1 MPAEKQKR
9 KLVAILCAN
18 AEGYSRL
25 MGEDEAPTL
34 QTSNA
39 HRQVMRSPIEK
50 HQGRVVD
57 SPGDSLLAMFDGA
70 AVAVQCAME
79 IQEKLRARNEAL
91 PEARRIPFRIGV
103 HLGEVTEEEGKV
115 RGDGVTVAALLGSLA
130 DAGGICVSGSVHAQV
145 MNRLKAGFESLGE
158 HRVQNIPDSVRAYRV
173 LMEPK
178 NKGKWYDRTE
188 LLSYLEKRL
197 DLVKVII
204 AAISVVI
211 GIVGLWHSYFR
222 AAPPPVSGASAPRM
236 ALPLPDKPSIAVLP
250 FENMTGNPKQEYFTD
265 GFTEQIIT
273 TLSKIPALFVISRN
287 STFTYKGRPVKVQ
300 QVSEELGVRYVLEGS
315 IQESGARIRI
325 NVQLI
330 DAKSGQHVWAESY
343 DRDLKDIFGLQDEV
357 ILKITSA
364 MSVNLTAGEQAR
376 AWAEGTKSLEA
387 YLKLMQGREYLRKG
401 NRESNALA
409 RRIAEEAI
417 ALDPKY
423 AEAYAL
429 LGAAHMNDV
438 YLATSSPKESI
449 AKAIELTQ
457 KALAMNGSLAEAR
470 SRLGVL
476 YSWSGRYEEGIA
488 EAERGVELDPNS
500 GQANF
505 LLAQVLRYAGKSKEA
520 IPLIQK
526 ALRLEPIPPDIYV
539 QNLALVYF
547 QTGDCKEALA
557 ACEKGLKR
565 DPDHLSSRVIMAAVY
580 GSCGREKEARKE
592 AAEVLRINP
601 KFSVE
606 SFTKNLPYKNPSDR
620 DRTIQG
626 LRKAGLP

>member
-1 MPAEKQKR
+1 MTKR
-9 KLVAILCAN
+9 KLAAILSAS

-25 MGEDEAPTL
+25 MGEDEAATL
-34 QTSNA
+34 QTLNA
-39 HRQVMRSPIEK
+39 HRQTMCSTIER
-50 HQGRVVD
+50 HQGHVVD
-57 SPGDSLLAMFDGA
+57 SEGDRLLAVFDSA
-70 AVAVQCAME
+70 AEAVQCAID
-79 IQEKLRARNEAL
+79 IQEQLRVRNEAL
-91 PEARRIPFRIGV
+91 PAGGGIPFRIGV
-103 HLGEVTEEEGKV
+103 HLGEVTEEEGNFL
-115 RGDGVTVAALLGSLA
+115 GDGVQVAAMLEGMA
-130 DAGGICVSGSVHAQV
+130 GAGGICISGSAYLQV
-145 MNRLKAGFESLGE
+145 KSRLKAEYEPLGE
-158 HRVQNIPDSVRAYRV
+158 HRVQNIAEPVRAYRV
-173 LMEPK
+173 LKKPEK
-178 NKGKWYDRTE
+178 SIHAFGKTW
-188 LLSYLEKRL
+188 LMSHLETRL
-197 DLVKVII
+197 DIIKLIVLAMSVLVG
-204 AAISVVI
+204 AA
-211 GIVGLWHSYFR
+211 GLWNTYFR
-222 AAPPPVSGASAPRM
+222 TVPPPAGVASVQKAV
-236 ALPLPDKPSIAVLP
+236 LPLPDKPSIAVLP
-250 FENMTGNPKQEYFTD
+250 FENMTGDPRQEYFTD

-273 TLSKIPALFVISRN
+273 SLSKIPALFVISRN
-287 STFTYKGRPVKVQ
+287 STFSYKGKPVKVQ
-300 QVSEELGVRYVLEGS
+300 QVGEELGVRYVLEGS
-315 IQESGARIRI
+315 VQKSSNRIRI

-330 DAKSGQHVWAESY
+330 DAIPGQHVWAESY

-387 YLKLMQGREYLRKG
+387 YLKLLQGREYLRKG
-401 NRESNALA
+401 NRESHALA
-409 RRIAEEAI
+409 RRMAEEAI

-429 LGAAHMNDV
+429 LGATDMNDV
-438 YLATSSPKESI
+438 FIGTSRPQDSI

-476 YSWSGRYEEGIA
+476 YSWSGRYDEGIA

-520 IPLIQK
+520 IPLIRK

-547 QTGDCKEALA
+547 QTGDCKEAIA
-557 ACEKGLKR
+557 VCEKGLKR

-580 GSCGREKEARKE
+580 GSCGRDKEARKE

-601 KFSVE
+601 KFTVE
-606 SFTKNLPYKNPSDR
+606 SFTRNLPYKNPSDR
-620 DRTIQG
+620 DRTAQG